1 MSLGAS
7 LPTDSAAMDEDRPP
21 TKTYA
26 DLEASRALGGPTMPS
41 VGSQESYLS
50 GHAAPLDQS
59 T

>member
-26 DLEASRALGGPTMPS
+26 DLEASRALGGPTLPS
-41 VGSQESYLS
+41 VASQDSYIS
-50 GHAAPLDQS
+50 GHATSLDQS